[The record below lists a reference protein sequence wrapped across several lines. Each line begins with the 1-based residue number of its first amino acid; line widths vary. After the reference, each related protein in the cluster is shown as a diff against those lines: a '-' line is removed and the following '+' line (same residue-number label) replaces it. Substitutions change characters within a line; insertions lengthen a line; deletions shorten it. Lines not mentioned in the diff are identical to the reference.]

1 MSLHS
6 EDQPIKLKARFIT
19 LGFEHQVNIKYEFFF
34 ALVAKWS
41 TIYDMVT
48 LATNYD
54 WDVVHMDIKTT
65 FINEDLKEDVYHI

>member
-1 MSLHS
+1 MGLHS

-19 LGFEHQVNIKYEFFF
+19 LGFEQQVNINYEKTL

-54 WDVVHMDIKTT
+54 WDVVHMNIKTT
-65 FINEDLKEDVYHI
+65 FLNEDFKEVVYHI